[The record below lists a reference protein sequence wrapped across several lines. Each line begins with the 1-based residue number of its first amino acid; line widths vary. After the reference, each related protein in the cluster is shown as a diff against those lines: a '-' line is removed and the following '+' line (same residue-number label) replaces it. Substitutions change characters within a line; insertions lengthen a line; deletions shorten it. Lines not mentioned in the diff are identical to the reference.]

1 MLVRTG
7 VLASVVFVGESVPT
21 FGPVLDLVGGSTL
34 TLTSLVF
41 PCIFYVYLRTGEE
54 KGNEKG
60 ATEDADARPTLR
72 E

>member
-1 MLVRTG
+1 M
-7 VLASVVFVGESVPT
+7 LASVVFVAESVPN

-41 PCIFYVYLRTGEE
+41 PCMFYVYISAGERRAE
-54 KGNEKG
+54 AGDPKN
-60 ATEDADARPTLR
+60 ADDYERPPTTS